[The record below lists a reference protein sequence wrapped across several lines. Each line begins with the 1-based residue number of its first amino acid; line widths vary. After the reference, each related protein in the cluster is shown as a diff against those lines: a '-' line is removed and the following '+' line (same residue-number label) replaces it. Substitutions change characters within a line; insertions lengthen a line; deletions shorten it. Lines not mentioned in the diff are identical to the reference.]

1 MRKPSENLTR
11 QLAQLNLCSRR
22 ELMACEKQV
31 DRLSDDLP
39 DFDSVWLDV
48 LVQRQIISR
57 FQANLVQQGKPDE
70 LKLESLTLREQLG
83 ERSFLALTQS
93 GQPIVVQ
100 QRNAATDGEL
110 NSLATTI
117 EALHAQ
123 AKTAPSCLTVPIR
136 LATKGDKE
144 SDRKV
149 FVANHFRQGWT
160 LAELLVRGGRLPW
173 QSVLHICQQSL
184 RALHWLHSQECCHGN
199 LNTHNIRVTAEGQVV
214 VVGALGSRFIDG
226 GISLSA
232 NLTYDEARFMAP
244 ERTLNLQPANFQ
256 SDLYSLA
263 AVLWNLLAARDAFLT
278 TDPISRI
285 TKAGQENLPDIRNLV
300 PDCPADFALAIQRFS
315 KSNPQ
320 LRPANPTEAIDLMK
334 PVGSGTRH
342 GLRSLVRTLPNRS
355 TTSLP
360 VRKNSS
366 HLNLLVTTA
375 VASLMIM
382 AFVAY
387 GIQRGLIPSVA
398 SLTAPAPDL
407 VANNKPTSDRVT
419 AQLISGQSQPAP
431 PLDPNRILSLP
442 SPDLAGVVVLVSG
455 RKYHA
460 SDLNFPGVMHVE
472 TSGQES
478 AQVIVAKQQT
488 WNLDSRQLTLS
499 NVHVV
504 HQNTSLSTTESDSLH
519 SPEGIPESPN
529 QAPRFATAVHAK
541 ADVVS
546 IQKCIF
552 ESSLNKQ
559 QAVCFHWSQSTGTTS
574 TLQVQNCVFKS
585 DGAALSTSVAP
596 QRCVLRNC
604 LMLVKRSVLRATV
617 PASMSAPW
625 PLTIHRITQ
634 PTGLTFADFLIPDQS
649 ASACKVA
656 MTAGE
661 SVLTPTLA
669 LVQFASRN
677 ESAANQSRIEFR
689 LPERGNAIIVPPQ
702 IASAV
707 VWDQSLKSVVELAP
721 DQIYSGAIL
730 SAEPRFRGQVSAK
743 PGQPKS
749 PWQAFELID
758 YEGPKL
764 TTKLPGIQVTTL
776 PNLILTRNPARRSAA
791 PVNSAN

>member
-11 QLAQLNLCSRR
+11 QLKQLNLCSLR

-31 DRLSDDLP
+31 DRLSDGLP

-48 LVQRQIISR
+48 LVQRQVISR
-57 FQANLVQQGKPDE
+57 FQANLVQQGKPNE
-70 LKLESLTLREQLG
+70 LKLESLILREQLG
-83 ERSFLALTQS
+83 ERSFLAMTQS
-93 GQPIVVQ
+93 DQPIVVQ
-100 QRNAATDGEL
+100 QRNIATDGEL
-110 NSLATTI
+110 KSLSTTI
-117 EALHAQ
+117 AALHAQ
-123 AKTAPSCLTVPIR
+123 AKSAPSCLTVPIR
-136 LATKGDKE
+136 LATKGDEE

-149 FVANHFRQGWT
+149 FVANHFQQGWT

-173 QSVLHICQQSL
+173 QGVLHICQQTL
-184 RALHWLHSQECCHGN
+184 RALQWLHSQECCHGN
-199 LNTHNIRVTAEGQVV
+199 LNTHNIQVTAEGKVV
-214 VVGALGSRFIDG
+214 VVGALASRFTDG

-285 TKAGQENLPDIRNLV
+285 TKAGQENLPDIRSLV

-320 LRPANPTEAIDLMK
+320 LRPANPTEAIDLIK
-334 PVGSGTRH
+334 PVGSGSRH
-342 GLRSLVRTLPNRS
+342 GLRSLVRTLPDRA

-360 VRKNSS
+360 VRRNAS
-366 HLNLLVTTA
+366 HSNILVTAA
-375 VASLMIM
+375 VACLMIM
-382 AFVAY
+382 AFTAY

-398 SLTAPAPDL
+398 SLTAPAADL
-407 VANNKPTSDRVT
+407 DANSKPTADIVT
-419 AQLISGQSQPAP
+419 AQRNSGQSQPTDSH
-431 PLDPNRILSLP
+431 DPHRILSLP
-442 SPDLAGVVVLVSG
+442 SPDIAGVVVLVSG
-455 RKYHA
+455 RKYRA
-460 SDLNFPGVMHVE
+460 SDLHFPGVMHVE
-472 TSGQES
+472 TTGQES

-504 HQNTSLSTTESDSLH
+504 HQNTSLSTTESDSRH
-519 SPEGIPESPN
+519 GPEAISESSN
-529 QAPRFATAVHAK
+529 QATRFATAVHAT

-546 IQKCIF
+546 IQKCII
-552 ESSLNKQ
+552 ESSLNEQ
-559 QAVCFHWSQSTGTTS
+559 QAVCLHWSESTGTTS
-574 TLQVQNCVFKS
+574 TLQIQDCVFKS
-585 DGAALSTSVAP
+585 DGAALSTSIAP

-649 ASACKVA
+649 ATACQVN

-661 SVLTPTLA
+661 SVLNPTLA

-677 ESAANQSRIEFR
+677 ESAASQSRIEFQ
-689 LPERGNAIIVPPQ
+689 LPERGNAIIVPPR
-702 IASAV
+702 ITSAV
-707 VWDQSLKSVVELAP
+707 AWDQSLKSVVELAP
-721 DQIYSGAIL
+721 DHVYSGAIL
-730 SAEPRFRGQVSAK
+730 SAEPRFRGQVSPK
-743 PGQPKS
+743 QGQPSS

-764 TTKLPGIQVTTL
+764 TTKLPGIQIATL
-776 PNLILTRNPARRSAA
+776 PNLMFTRKPVRQSAA
-791 PVNSAN
+791 RMNSN